1 MEASKPGNPIDKD
14 KSHRKEL
21 GVIASGCKDVLK
33 QLDKVLVKYNALSE
47 QEKSVRRLWKKVK
60 FGNGVVADIAVLRSK
75 VTYYTSSLTL
85 FLNMVSLGS
94 IGAVEE
100 KMNRAGGD
108 LQEIKN
114 AVNHITAHFMAT
126 GGEEGSVL
134 TAHTNGD
141 RGAWRELRRQLLKGG
156 FRDSLIRRHMDLIMA
171 YVKELGDRGV
181 LDSINIDESVEG
193 GAVPTS
199 RERVLPATDSDF
211 EDTAYDQKFS
221 GPVTPQPKS
230 QTSDIVEIPT
240 DFHESSDVR
249 YKLFG
254 MYGYHRM
261 PKFISC
267 RHNAAF
273 NEVDPSAS
281 EPVEAFY
288 FRYFSIST
296 GLMSV
301 ILKILQK
308 GAHRLI
314 ECLNNTLDAYTQQYS
329 GNMKEGGFHALC
341 RAFSVNLMSANG
353 TTESSVQ
360 TLKDMM
366 N

>member
-1 MEASKPGNPIDKD
+1 
-14 KSHRKEL
+14 
-21 GVIASGCKDVLK
+21 
-33 QLDKVLVKYNALSE
+33 
-47 QEKSVRRLWKKVK
+47 
-60 FGNGVVADIAVLRSK
+60 
-75 VTYYTSSLTL
+75 
-85 FLNMVSLGS
+85 
-94 IGAVEE
+94 
-100 KMNRAGGD
+100 
-108 LQEIKN
+108 
-114 AVNHITAHFMAT
+114 
-126 GGEEGSVL
+126 
-134 TAHTNGD
+134 
-141 RGAWRELRRQLLKGG
+141 
-156 FRDSLIRRHMDLIMA
+156 MDLIMA
-171 YVKELGDRGV
+171 YDKELGDRDV
-181 LDSINIDESVEG
+181 LDSINIDEPVED

-199 RERVLPATDSDF
+199 RKRVLPATDSDF
-211 EDTAYDQKFS
+211 QEDTAYDHKIS
-221 GPVTPQPKS
+221 RPVIPQQQDVHERDDQPKS
-230 QTSDIVEIPT
+230 QTSDTVEIPT

-249 YKLFG
+249 YKLFK